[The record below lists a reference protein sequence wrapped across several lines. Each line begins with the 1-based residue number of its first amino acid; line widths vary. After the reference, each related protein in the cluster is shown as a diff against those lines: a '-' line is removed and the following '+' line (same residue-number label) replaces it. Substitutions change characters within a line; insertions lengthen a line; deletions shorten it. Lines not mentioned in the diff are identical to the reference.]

1 MNDLK
6 EFMNNLSNNN
16 IELSEEDKEYLEYAK
31 KFKDRFGRDPYIAEP
46 YGTKKETIEAI
57 KKCLQE
63 DEDILDSL
71 LTQENKDK
79 FVYQEGDIQ
88 ISKSQCN
95 GCIYEDKNNND
106 KCVKYP
112 EGKPNKLITNEYAC
126 KHYRKE
132 GQIIL

>member
-63 DEDILDSL
+63 GKDILDSL
-71 LTQENKDK
+71 LTQE
-79 FVYQEGDIQ
+79 
-88 ISKSQCN
+88 S
-95 GCIYEDKNNND
+95 
-106 KCVKYP
+106 
-112 EGKPNKLITNEYAC
+112 
-126 KHYRKE
+126 
-132 GQIIL
+132 